1 MTSLCIC
8 FRYSLCSIGFMSSP
22 KIKYYNVFWPSFPSN
37 LTHQG
42 ASAIHLNGTSPSKC
56 RHSLCW
62 HTKGH
67 LWIEGCLK
75 HYRWAYYELHLS
87 SIQLV
92 IFTFRYVKSCTQLF
106 IYATCVL
113 YASIGCCISRT
124 DLYTGYPQSN
134 SCVIHEFPV
143 LIPTYIYF

>member
-1 MTSLCIC
+1 MFPSPCKGKTPYEFEHSIL
-8 FRYSLCSIGFMSSP
+8 RYDFIYYIVMYLFQVLPLLHWISEFSKG
-22 KIKYYNVFWPSFPSN
+22 KDYNVFQPSLPSD

-42 ASAIHLNGTSPSKC
+42 ASIIHMNGTSPSEC
-56 RHSLCW
+56 RNSLCW

-92 IFTFRYVKSCTQLF
+92 IFTFEYVKCCTCLF
-106 IYATCVL
+106 LYATHVCTCILLNHV
-113 YASIGCCISRT
+113 ACCT
-124 DLYTGYPQSN
+124 
-134 SCVIHEFPV
+134 
-143 LIPTYIYF
+143 